1 MLWSRI
7 CIYLFIGKRNIW
19 KFEDY
24 RIPSLKVVS
33 WIETRGFINHG
44 FNLIF
49 ILKSLI
55 LKAKHLFGVCFTV
68 ALEKSSLKHFLYPEA
83 LVIVL
88 SLLQICQY
96 STQPVENTVPSWQQ
110 HWRTNSSVTDGV
122 IPEWPQDVYVSII
135 KDMIKNFIIISSCW
149 TKQKKKET
157 EKENKREQDSNKES
171 YTVILLFEDIKYLSI
186 FE

>member
-7 CIYLFIGKRNIW
+7 FIYLFIGKRNIW

-55 LKAKHLFGVCFTV
+55 LKRTRNSLKKKRKKNCFSV
-68 ALEKSSLKHFLYPEA
+68 ALEKSRLKHFLYPEA

-88 SLLQICQY
+88 SLLQIRQY

-122 IPEWPQDVYVSII
+122 SPRVTTRCLCKHHQRHD
-135 KDMIKNFIIISSCW
+135 
-149 TKQKKKET
+149 
-157 EKENKREQDSNKES
+157 
-171 YTVILLFEDIKYLSI
+171 
-186 FE
+186 